1 MRHIAGDLV
10 WYEQYVT
17 KAKALPPR
25 GTGTSLRR
33 EANGA
38 PIYSD
43 IVYTYSIE
51 HEFANLMLRS
61 QYDSFAPGF
70 QSLRSA
76 NKALDGSKKLTLDV
90 ETPLECKA

>member
-17 KAKALPPR
+17 KAKELPPK
-25 GTGTSLRR
+25 GTGTSLRNG
-33 EANGA
+33 ANGT

-51 HEFANLMLRS
+51 HVFANLMLRS
-61 QYDSFAPGF
+61 KYDSFEPGL

-76 NKALDGSKKLTLDV
+76 NKALDVSKKITLNV
-90 ETPLECKA
+90 ETPLQCEA